1 MRLLE
6 KDATIKRFEHLPLVS
21 ELKKQTGIVKNQYQ
35 GLDKVF
41 EFDKKKDDERI
52 NKKPV
57 KKYSKSDLIYRSK
70 FSFYKYCNIKRFNS
84 LSFESYLYLY
94 L

>member
-6 KDATIKRFEHLPLVS
+6 KDATIKRFEHLPLVT
-21 ELKKQTGIVKNQYQ
+21 ELKMQTGIVKKQCQ

-41 EFDKKKDDERI
+41 EFDKKEDDERI

-57 KKYSKSDLIYRSK
+57 K
-70 FSFYKYCNIKRFNS
+70 NIVNQI
-84 LSFESYLYLY
+84 
-94 L
+94 